1 MKISLTTEYG
11 IHSLIFLAT
20 QPRDR
25 YTLLED
31 IAAAFPFSRT
41 YLQKVCQT
49 LARKGVLIAHR
60 GVQGGYLLAR
70 PPESVTLREI
80 VEVLEDTSGIY
91 RCLAYK
97 RQCDFQGDCTISTIF
112 QEIEDTIY
120 ASLEKITLADLVRNT
135 RKQIAQ
141 MKKTAKPSRTAR
153 SRKAG

>member
-11 IHSLIFLAT
+11 IHSLIYLAT

-70 PPESVTLREI
+70 DPDMITLREI

-97 RQCDFQGDCTISTIF
+97 RQCDFQSDCTILTIF
-112 QEIEDTIY
+112 QDIETTIY
-120 ASLEKITLADLVRNT
+120 ATLEKITLADLVKNT
-135 RKQIAQ
+135 RRQVTQ
-141 MKKTAKPSRTAR
+141 MKRNAKARKTAKA
-153 SRKAG
+153 RKAG